1 MRVRV
6 PMACSVGCPKLGSS
20 REGRTTLPLPLM
32 RRRPIRTRDPA
43 GAMPCVYMSVACMNS
58 SSKRTTSPSSTRA
71 ASLQGWLC
79 FEPIGSHSC
88 QGRENMAYRHI
99 RTETD
104 ILKGSEFFNG
114 RHGNDK
120 VIVLSPFSDS
130 SGNHYVAFELC
141 GRFHVVT
148 DAAFRKTYFE
158 KSLHTLER
166 GDIFLIDTD
175 TAKGSY
181 FLVLSDDQDE
191 STVVLRIGRDSE
203 GSYWSHIARGI
214 ISYYVSALSNGYYSK
229 IKIVGGLA
237 SRGYKITDL
246 HS

>member
-1 MRVRV
+1 
-6 PMACSVGCPKLGSS
+6 
-20 REGRTTLPLPLM
+20 
-32 RRRPIRTRDPA
+32 
-43 GAMPCVYMSVACMNS
+43 
-58 SSKRTTSPSSTRA
+58 
-71 ASLQGWLC
+71 
-79 FEPIGSHSC
+79 
-88 QGRENMAYRHI
+88 MAYRHI
-99 RTETD
+99 RTETH
-104 ILKGSEFFNG
+104 IPKGAEFFNG

-166 GDIFLIDTD
+166 GDIFLIDN
-175 TAKGSY
+175 
-181 FLVLSDDQDE
+181 QEE
-191 STVVLRIGRDSE
+191 STGVLRIGRDSE

-214 ISYYVSALSNGYYSK
+214 ISYYVSALSNGDYSK